1 MQRPEDRQT
10 QFNRPQTPQREAG
23 PQLQRRGTAGRPTGP
38 VRPPMQRRRPRPPQ
52 KPFPFRTV
60 IFRLF
65 AIGLFLL
72 ALAILPSVLI
82 RHRHRPDIVTRD
94 IASGKKADAVLVF
107 GAGVYK
113 DGSPTPMLADR
124 VEEGIS
130 LYFKGAAPKLLLS
143 GDHGQKNYDEV
154 SAMKQLALDAG
165 VPEEDI
171 FLDHAGFSTWD
182 SLKRAKEVYGAES
195 LCLVTQRYHL
205 YRALYFAER
214 VGLECWGVAADA
226 RTYSDQWRNE
236 AREILAVDKAV
247 FTALFNPPA
256 EISGGRYDLSGDG
269 RTTWD

>member
-1 MQRPEDRQT
+1 MQHPEDRQ
-10 QFNRPQTPQREAG
+10 NSYKLPPDPRREIRPPRQR
-23 PQLQRRGTAGRPTGP
+23 TGP
-38 VRPPMQRRRPRPPQ
+38 AVRPPRGAQRPPARRPRPVPR
-52 KPFPFRTV
+52 KPFPLQYILFRV
-60 IFRLF
+60 LV
-65 AIGLFLL
+65 IGLILL
-72 ALAILPSVLI
+72 ALAILPSILI
-82 RHRHRPDIVTRD
+82 RNRHRPDIVSRD
-94 IASGKKADAVLVF
+94 IASGKKADAILVF
-107 GAGVYK
+107 GAGIYK

-154 SAMKQLALDAG
+154 SAMKQLALNAG

-182 SLKRAKEVYGAES
+182 SLKRAKEVFGAES

-205 YRALYFAER
+205 YRALFLAER
-214 VGLECWGVAADA
+214 VGLESWGVAADA
-226 RTYSDQWRNE
+226 RPYADQWYNE